1 MTDLPAMLVPALG
14 AVLFDFLWQGAVIG
28 LLAWLALALLRN
40 ARPQARYAVACA
52 ALLACVLVPGWHLLQ
67 ATGTRSEAATVSV
80 DTLQATPDAPSSSPS
95 SSALAFD
102 ALPALPDAALPW
114 IVALWAFGAGVL
126 GLRMACGL
134 LWVRRLRHGSTPWDR
149 DGWQTR
155 LDQLARRFGIR
166 RAVALRI
173 ISDGDS
179 PLSAGWWKPVVLVP
193 AAIALHMP
201 VHLLE
206 SLLAHELAHIRR
218 HDYLVNLLQGAVE
231 VLLFYHPVVWW
242 LSRRIRI
249 EREQVAD
256 HIAASVLGEP
266 RRLAIAL
273 SALDRYAPTHPTFAQ
288 AAHGGQ
294 LMSRIQLLVRPDRK
308 AVGSI
313 VALPLIGLAAVGI
326 AFYAQARYEP
336 AAAATVTVAAA
347 AATQAAD
354 DAAQAQAAHA
364 VAQASHA
371 VAQAAHATAQT
382 ASATAPSL
390 LTLTTDIKI
399 VTRPT
404 IRIVSRTEHPQSGY
418 ALVRKD
424 REGFSMSGDLDDV
437 EAIRA
442 ARRSIDDDFIWFKRD
457 DKQYVVRDAALL
469 ARAEAAWQPTRALET
484 KMQALDARMKPH
496 SEKLEALGARME
508 SLAGDTAESP
518 AMRAA
523 AKQMETLGSQQ
534 GALGE
539 RQAEL
544 GQQMMRAD
552 EAAREQLQRQM
563 EALDAQQHAL
573 AQQMEQQSKVLEAE
587 SGRLQLRHAPME
599 ALGRE
604 MEAAS
609 QPMEAIGKDM
619 EVLGKQIEQAAAVAD
634 TEIRKVIDEA
644 LARGLATPAP
654 ARE

>member
-1 MTDLPAMLVPALG
+1 MTDLAAMLVPALG
-14 AVLFDFLWQGAVIG
+14 AVLLDFLWQGAVIG
-28 LLAWLALALLRN
+28 LLAWLALALLHN

-52 ALLACVLVPGWHLLQ
+52 ALLACVLAPAWQLLQ
-67 ATGTRSEAATVSV
+67 TIGGAGEATIVQAVALPATLDAA
-80 DTLQATPDAPSSSPS
+80 SSLSR
-95 SSALAFD
+95 SSAFAFD
-102 ALPALPDAALPW
+102 ALPSLPDATLPW
-114 IVALWAFGAGVL
+114 IVALWALGAGVL

-134 LWVRRLRHGSTPWDR
+134 LWVRRLRSRAMPWDR
-149 DGWQTR
+149 DGWQAR
-155 LDQLARRFGIR
+155 LDRLAQRFGIR

-173 ISDGDS
+173 VADGDS

-193 AAIALHMP
+193 AAIALRMP
-201 VHLLE
+201 AHLLE

-231 VLLFYHPVVWW
+231 ALLFYHPVVWW

-273 SALDRYAPTHPTFAQ
+273 STLDRYAPAQPTFAQ

-308 AVGSI
+308 AVGGL

-336 AAAATVTVAAA
+336 ATGTVAPVAA
-347 AATQAAD
+347 IA
-354 DAAQAQAAHA
+354 A
-364 VAQASHA
+364 VAQAP
-371 VAQAAHATAQT
+371 
-382 ASATAPSL
+382 SATAPSVAAVA
-390 LTLTTDIKI
+390 DIRI
-399 VTRPT
+399 DTSSD
-404 IRIVSRTEHPQSGY
+404 IRIVSRVDHPRSGY
-418 ALVRKD
+418 ALVRKGQE
-424 REGFSMSGDLDDV
+424 RFSMSGDLDDV

-442 ARRSIDDDFIWFKRD
+442 ARRSIDDDFLWFKRD

-508 SLAGDTAESP
+508 SLTGNAGESP

-523 AKQMETLGSQQ
+523 AEQMEVLGNQQ

-552 EAAREQLQRQM
+552 DATREQLQRQM
-563 EALDAQQHAL
+563 EVLEQQQHEL
-573 AQQMEQQSKVLEAE
+573 AQQMQQQSKVLEAE
-587 SGRLQLRHAPME
+587 SKHLQLRQAPME
-599 ALGRE
+599 ALGHE
-604 MEAAS
+604 MEAAGK
-609 QPMEAIGKDM
+609 PMEAIGKDM

-634 TEIRKVIDEA
+634 ADIQRVIDEA
-644 LARGLATPAP
+644 LDRGLATPAP
-654 ARE
+654 VSQ